1 MFRLKDENL
10 ILIYVSSTELL
21 PELINYYYKMLDLA
35 GITKYQ
41 DRLLFFTPSNSQFFP
56 NHFSVSKLLY
66 YSSKTLKQ
74 LKIIT

>member
-1 MFRLKDENL
+1 
-10 ILIYVSSTELL
+10 
-21 PELINYYYKMLDLA
+21 MLDLA
-35 GITKYQ
+35 GVSKYQ
-41 DRLLFFTPSNSQFFP
+41 DRLLFFSPCNSQYFP